1 MGWNGG
7 TVHWPHNAEPEEREG
22 INISTTKMSFRT
34 GACSR
39 QINQC
44 PHTIIIKLWAYRAN
58 YSLSLV
64 LPSFSFL
71 SSSHRGAFSL
81 THSLLLSSIR
91 LSLFVCFSLFR
102 SHAPR
107 DAALDAEDPPRR
119 VSPVYTGTDGRG
131 GNVRLVSISAH
142 GPKRGCNA
150 ARVNKVKQRKPL
162 RLIWCGPRL

>member
-7 TVHWPHNAEPEEREG
+7 TVHWPHNAEPEETERER

-44 PHTIIIKLWAYRAN
+44 PHTIIIKLWAYRVN
-58 YSLSLV
+58 YSLSLI
-64 LPSFSFL
+64 LPSL

-91 LSLFVCFSLFR
+91 LSLIVCLSRFCSP
-102 SHAPR
+102 APC
-107 DAALDAEDPPRR
+107 DATLDAEDPPRR
-119 VSPVYTGTDGRG
+119 LSPVYTGTDGRG
-131 GNVRLVSISAH
+131 GNVRLVSESAY

-150 ARVNKVKQRKPL
+150 AHVNKVTQHKLL